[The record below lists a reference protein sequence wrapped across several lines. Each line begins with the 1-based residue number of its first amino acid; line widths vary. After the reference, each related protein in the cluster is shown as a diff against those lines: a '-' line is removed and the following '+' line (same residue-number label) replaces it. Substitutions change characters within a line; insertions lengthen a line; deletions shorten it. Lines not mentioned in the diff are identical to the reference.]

1 MQFHLH
7 YNDFRFSFAQNLQ
20 LESKLKDIKNIEDI
34 QQFVNEFYGK
44 VQKDELIGP
53 IFNERIEGRWPA
65 HLAKMYTFWET
76 ILLGNQTYFGSPFP
90 PHANLPVEKKH
101 FDRWLEIFH
110 STINHL
116 FEGEI
121 AEEAKWRAG
130 KMAQMFQ
137 FKINHIQTNPG
148 KSLV

>member
-1 MQFHLH
+1 M
-7 YNDFRFSFAQNLQ
+7 
-20 LESKLKDIKNIEDI
+20 KGKDIENIEDI
-34 QQFVNEFYGK
+34 KIFVNEFYGK

-53 IFNERIEGRWPA
+53 IFNERINGRWPA

-76 ILLGNQTYFGSPFP
+76 ILLGNHTYFGSPFP
-90 PHANLPVEKKH
+90 PHALLPVEQKH
-101 FDRWLEIFH
+101 FERWLKLFH
-110 STINHL
+110 ATIDHL

-121 AEEAKWRAG
+121 ADEAKWRAG

-137 FKINHIQTNPG
+137 YKIKHIQNNPG